1 MNDVLPFPKISR
13 LSDAPDI
20 ASSDDPSHSPAVP
33 EVERARLYAALERGA
48 STTRAYEGDFSTFSR
63 WCAPRGLKALPATPE
78 TVASFLASEAD
89 QGLNPAT
96 LTRRLAAI
104 RATHVEQG
112 HSNPAASAFVRATLK
127 GIRRRHG
134 RPASPK
140 AAISAEM
147 LFKMAEACPA
157 TPAGLRDRAILLLG
171 FAGAFRRAEL
181 ANLTREDLAISGEGV
196 RITVRRAKSDQEGRG
211 SLLAIPRCVSALC
224 PVAALDDW
232 LSASRITSGAIFR
245 PLSKSGRLLDGALTG
260 KSIAAIV
267 KRYAQEVGLDA
278 SQIGGHSLRSGVL
291 TAAAR
296 EGASV
301 LDLMRLS
308 RHKNAETLQGYVRA
322 AEGFAQY
329 PAKALFT

>member
-1 MNDVLPFPKISR
+1 MSDILLFPTIGR
-13 LSDAPDI
+13 APEAPD
-20 ASSDDPSHSPAVP
+20 SPLSDDPSHGPAVP

-48 STTRAYEGDFSTFSR
+48 STNKAYQGDFSTFSR
-63 WCAPRGLKALPATPE
+63 WCASRGLKPLPATPE
-78 TVASFLASEAD
+78 TVASFLASQAD

-104 RATHVEQG
+104 RASHIEQG

-134 RPASPK
+134 RPVKPK
-140 AAISAEM
+140 AAISVEM
-147 LFKMAEACPA
+147 LLKMAEACPA

-181 ANLTREDLAISGEGV
+181 ANLTCEDLAVSGEGV
-196 RITVRRAKSDQEGRG
+196 RITIRRAKSDQEGRG
-211 SLLAIPRCVSALC
+211 SQLAIPRCGSALC
-224 PVAALDDW
+224 PVAALEDW
-232 LSASRITSGAIFR
+232 LSTSGITSGALFR
-245 PLSKSGRLLDGALTG
+245 PLSKSGRLLKGALTG

-278 SQIGGHSLRSGVL
+278 TEIGGHSLRSGVL
-291 TAAAR
+291 TAAAH

-308 RHKNAETLQGYVRA
+308 RHKNTETLEGYVRA